1 MSKLTT
7 KKPKKSAIELDD
19 EISEEGMGFTSPR
32 MKRSQSR
39 AKKAA
44 KEEKVITEKKSK
56 SLARG
61 VKGYVMGSNYMDA
74 KDLEERAEREKK
86 RNIQNKAEEAG
97 IRGSLRALKAKG
109 ELRG

>member
-1 MSKLTT
+1 
-7 KKPKKSAIELDD
+7 
-19 EISEEGMGFTSPR
+19 
-32 MKRSQSR
+32 
-39 AKKAA
+39 
-44 KEEKVITEKKSK
+44 
-56 SLARG
+56 
-61 VKGYVMGSNYMDA
+61 MGSNYMDA